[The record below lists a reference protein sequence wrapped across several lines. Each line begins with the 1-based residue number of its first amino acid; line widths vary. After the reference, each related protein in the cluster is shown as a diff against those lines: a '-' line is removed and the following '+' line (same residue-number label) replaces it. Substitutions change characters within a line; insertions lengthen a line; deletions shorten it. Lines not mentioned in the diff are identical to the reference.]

1 MSAGGNEMDKLDAMQ
16 VYVAVVDAHSF
27 ARAAEV
33 LGQPRSTVSRVVKE
47 LEAWLGAQLLQ
58 RTTRKLSVTAE
69 GRRYYEECKG
79 CWPRWRRWKPP
90 FPGARLS
97 QPGGS
102 R

>member
-1 MSAGGNEMDKLDAMQ
+1 MDKLDAMQ
-16 VYVAVVDAHSF
+16 VYVAVVDTHSF

-97 QPGGS
+97 PPGGS

>member
-1 MSAGGNEMDKLDAMQ
+1 MDKLDAMQ

-69 GRRYYEECKG
+69 GRGIMRSVKG

-97 QPGGS
+97 PPGGS